1 LKMEDREIVD
11 YGRNVIAAEVKATK
25 ALVERLDERFAAACR
40 TLLSCGGRVVLTGMG
55 KAGLIARKI
64 SATFASTGTPSLYM
78 HPAEALHGD
87 LGRVRAED
95 VVLALSNSGATGEVV
110 KLLVPMKRLGVRVI
124 AITGEPAS
132 PLGEA
137 ADVLLEIGDVEEA
150 CPLGL
155 APSASTAAMLAMGD
169 ALALTVFQVRLDS
182 GELSAE
188 DFAAYHPAGVIGRK
202 LLKVSEVMRTGEAA
216 PVVGLDAT
224 VEETV
229 LAITRGRA
237 GAAVVVDENGRLT
250 GIFTDGD
257 LRRYILREDRRDMR
271 TDRMREVM
279 VRNPKTAKENMLAA
293 EAHAVMKKHRIG
305 EMPVVDEE
313 GRPLGVV
320 NLKDITGMFG

>member
-1 LKMEDREIVD
+1 MKMEDREIVD
-11 YGRNVIAAEVKATK
+11 YGRNVIEAEVKATK

-237 GAAVVVDENGRLT
+237 GAAVVVDEDGRLT

>member
-1 LKMEDREIVD
+1 MEDREIVD
-11 YGRNVIAAEVKATK
+11 YGRNVIEAEVKATK

-237 GAAVVVDENGRLT
+237 GAAVVVDEDGRLT